1 MKSLKYLMQYL
12 KPYWK
17 PAALALVALTLVVG
31 MDLMIPRLTQTIID
45 EGIGQNN
52 MQVVVQTALLMIGVS
67 VLSTVLAIVNNLY
80 SVRVSQDFGHDLR
93 AETFKTIQKFSF
105 GNLDRL
111 QTGELLTSLTSDVNM
126 VQMLVMMSLRIG
138 TRAPLLM
145 IGSGILLF
153 VTSPRLALII
163 LPLLFLTGG
172 LIAYFIRT
180 IPPLFLE
187 VQRRLD
193 RLNTVL
199 QENLSGVR
207 VVKAFVRRVYE
218 NQRFEKVNTD
228 YMDQQ
233 IGVTQKLAMVF
244 PTLFLF
250 LNLGTVAIVWFGGVQ
265 VIQGSLTTGEIIA
278 FSNYLMTTMFPILM
292 LAMIIGMAA
301 AAEASAGRIKNVLT
315 NEPEIQDQPDA
326 RVLEDFT
333 GKVAF
338 ENVTFSYNGSGDPVL
353 KNVSFVAE
361 PGQTVAILGATGS
374 GKSSLVSLI
383 PRFYDVTEGR
393 ITVDGIDIRELT
405 QSSLLENIGVALQES
420 VLFSGTIRDN
430 IRYGRPDASEEEVV
444 AAAKAAQAHDF
455 IVELDE
461 GYDSPVEQRGAN
473 LSGGQKQRIAIARA
487 LLVQPKILI
496 LDDSTSAVD
505 VETEVEIQAALEKLM
520 AGRTSFV
527 VAQRISTVLDAD
539 KILVLEDGQIAAE
552 GRHVDLLETS
562 SIYREIFDSQLGN
575 GNGVAVLAGGEQHD

>member
-1 MKSLKYLMQYL
+1 MKSLKYLMKYL

-17 PAALALVALTLVVG
+17 PAVLALVTLALVVA

-45 EGIGQNN
+45 KGIGQKN
-52 MQVVVQTALLMIGVS
+52 MQIIIRTALLMIGAS
-67 VLSTVLAIVNNLY
+67 VLSTLLAIANTIY

-93 AETFKTIQKFSF
+93 ADIFKTIQKFSF

-126 VQMLVMMSLRIG
+126 VQQLVMMSLRIG

-172 LIAYFIRT
+172 LIAYFIRN

-207 VVKAFVRRVYE
+207 VVKAFVRRNYE
-218 NQRFEKVNTD
+218 NERFEKVNTD
-228 YMDQQ
+228 YMGQQ
-233 IGVTQKLAMVF
+233 INVMQKLAMVF
-244 PTLFLF
+244 PTLFLI

-265 VIQGSLTTGEIIA
+265 VIQGTLTTGEIIA

-301 AAEASAGRIKNVLT
+301 AAEASAGRIKKVLV
-315 NEPEIQDQPDA
+315 NEPEIKDKPNA
-326 RVLEDFT
+326 RVLTDFS
-333 GKVAF
+333 GKVTF
-338 ENVTFSYNGSGDPVL
+338 ENVSFSYNGNGDPVL
-353 KNVSFVAE
+353 KNISFEAE

-374 GKSSLVSLI
+374 GKSSLISLI

-393 ITVDGIDIRELT
+393 IMVDGMDIRDIT
-405 QSSLLENIGVALQES
+405 QASLLENIGIALQES

-430 IRYGRPDASEEEVV
+430 IRYGRPDASDEEVI

-455 IVELDE
+455 IMEFAE
-461 GYDSPVEQRGAN
+461 GYDAMVEQRGAN

-520 AGRTSFV
+520 VNRTSFV

-552 GRHVDLLETS
+552 GRHADLLESS
-562 SIYREIFDSQLGN
+562 SIYREIFDSQLGS
-575 GNGVAVLAGGEQHD
+575 GNTVAALAGGD

>member
-1 MKSLKYLMQYL
+1 MKSLKYLTIYL

-17 PAALALVALTLVVG
+17 EVVLSLVTLTLVVV

-45 EGIGQNN
+45 QGIGEQN
-52 MQVVVQTALLMIGVS
+52 MQVVVRTALWMIGVS
-67 VLSTVLAIVNNLY
+67 LLNTFLAIMNNIY
-80 SVRVSQDFGHDLR
+80 SIRVSQNFGHDLR
-93 AETFKTIQKFSF
+93 AGIFQAIQKFSF

-126 VQMLVMMSLRIG
+126 IQQLVMILLRIG

-145 IGSGILLF
+145 LGSGILLF
-153 VTSPRLALII
+153 VTSPRLSLVV
-163 LPLLFLTGG
+163 LPLLLLTGG
-172 LIAYFIRT
+172 LIVYFIRL

-207 VVKAFVRRVYE
+207 VVKAFVRRQYE

-228 YMDQQ
+228 YMDKQ
-233 IGVTQKLAMVF
+233 IEVTQKLAVVF
-244 PTLFLF
+244 PTMSLFI
-250 LNLGTVAIVWFGGVQ
+250 NLGTVAIVWFGGLQ
-265 VIQGSLTTGEIIA
+265 VVLGNHTTGQIVA
-278 FSNYLMTTMFPILM
+278 FINYLASIMFPVMM

-301 AAEASAGRIKNVLT
+301 AAEASAGRIKTVLT
-315 NEPEIQDQPDA
+315 NQPEIQDKPDA
-326 RVLEDFT
+326 AALSDFS

-338 ENVTFSYNGSGDPVL
+338 ENVTFSYNGGGDPAL
-353 KNVSFVAE
+353 KNISFTAE

-374 GKSSLVSLI
+374 GKTSLVNLI

-393 ITVDGIDIRELT
+393 ITVDGMDIREIT
-405 QSSLLENIGVALQES
+405 QDSLREQVGVALQET

-430 IRYGRPDASEEEVV
+430 IRYGRPDASDEEVV

-455 IVELDE
+455 IMEMPD
-461 GYDSPVEQRGAN
+461 GYDSLVEQRGAN
-473 LSGGQKQRIAIARA
+473 LSGGQKQRLAIARA

-505 VETEVEIQAALEKLM
+505 VETEIKIQDALENLM
-520 AGRTSFV
+520 QGRTSFV
-527 VAQRISTVLDAD
+527 VAQRISTVLNAD

-552 GRHVDLLETS
+552 GRHVDLLAAS
-562 SIYREIFDSQLGN
+562 PIYREIFESQLGN
-575 GNGVAVLAGGEQHD
+575 GRPVLAGGEQHV

>member
-1 MKSLKYLMQYL
+1 MKSLKYLMKYL

-17 PAALALVALTLVVG
+17 PAVLALVTLALVVA
-31 MDLMIPRLTQTIID
+31 MDLTIPRLTQTIID
-45 EGIGQNN
+45 KGIGQKN
-52 MQVVVQTALLMIGVS
+52 MQIIIQTALLMIGAS
-67 VLSTVLAIVNNLY
+67 VLSTLLAIANTIY

-93 AETFKTIQKFSF
+93 ADIFKTIQKFSF

-126 VQMLVMMSLRIG
+126 VQQLVMMSLRIG

-172 LIAYFIRT
+172 LIAYFIRN

-207 VVKAFVRRVYE
+207 VVKAFVRRNYE
-218 NQRFEKVNTD
+218 NERFEKVNTD
-228 YMDQQ
+228 YMGQQ
-233 IGVTQKLAMVF
+233 INVMQKLAMVF
-244 PTLFLF
+244 PTLFLI

-265 VIQGSLTTGEIIA
+265 VIQGNLTTGEIIA

-301 AAEASAGRIKNVLT
+301 AAEASAGRIKKVLV
-315 NEPEIQDQPDA
+315 NEPEIKDKPNA
-326 RVLEDFT
+326 RVLTDFS
-333 GKVAF
+333 GKVTF
-338 ENVTFSYNGSGDPVL
+338 ENVTFSYNGNGDPVL
-353 KNVSFVAE
+353 KNISFEAE

-393 ITVDGIDIRELT
+393 IMVDGMDIRDIT
-405 QSSLLENIGVALQES
+405 QASLLENIGIALQES

-430 IRYGRPDASEEEVV
+430 IRYGRPDASDEEVI

-455 IVELDE
+455 IMEFSE
-461 GYDSPVEQRGAN
+461 GYDAMVEQRGAN

-520 AGRTSFV
+520 VNRTSFV
-527 VAQRISTVLDAD
+527 VAQRISTVLSAD

-552 GRHVDLLETS
+552 GRHADLLESS
-562 SIYREIFDSQLGN
+562 SIYREIFDSQLGS
-575 GNGVAVLAGGEQHD
+575 GNTVAALAGGD

>member
-1 MKSLKYLMQYL
+1 MKSLKYLTKYL

-17 PAALALVALTLVVG
+17 QAVLALATLTLVVI

-45 EGIGQNN
+45 KGIGEKD
-52 MQVVVQTALLMIGVS
+52 MQVVVQTALLMVGVS
-67 VLSTVLAIVNNLY
+67 VLSTLLAIANTIY

-93 AETFKTIQKFSF
+93 AEIFKTIQKFSF

-126 VQMLVMMSLRIG
+126 VQQLVMILLRTG
-138 TRAPLLM
+138 PRAPLLM

-153 VTSPRLALII
+153 LTSPSLALII
-163 LPLLFLTGG
+163 LPLLFLTTG
-172 LIAYFIRT
+172 LLVYFIRT

-218 NQRFEKVNTD
+218 NQRFENVNTE

-233 IGVTQKLAMVF
+233 ISVTQKLALVF

-278 FSNYLMTTMFPILM
+278 FSNYLMTTLFPILM

-326 RVLEDFT
+326 KVLTGFT

-338 ENVTFSYNGSGDPVL
+338 ENVTFSYNGGGDPVL
-353 KNVSFVAE
+353 KNISFVAE

-374 GKSSLVSLI
+374 GKSSLVNLI

-393 ITVDGIDIRELT
+393 ITVDGVDIREIT
-405 QSSLLENIGVALQES
+405 QDSLLEQIGVALQES

-430 IRYGRPDASEEEVV
+430 IRYGRPEASDEEVV
-444 AAAKAAQAHDF
+444 AAAKAAQAHEF
-455 IVELDE
+455 IVEMPD

-487 LLVQPKILI
+487 LLVRPRILV

-505 VETEVEIQAALEKLM
+505 VETEVQIQDALEKLM
-520 AGRTSFV
+520 EGRTSFV
-527 VAQRISTVLDAD
+527 VAQRISTVLNAD

-552 GRHVDLLETS
+552 GRHADLLETS

-575 GNGVAVLAGGEQHD
+575 GNGVAALAGGEQHV

>member
-1 MKSLKYLMQYL
+1 MKSLKYLMKYL

-17 PAALALVALTLVVG
+17 PAALSLAALTLVVV

-67 VLSTVLAIVNNLY
+67 VVSTILAIVNNLY

-93 AETFKTIQKFSF
+93 AETFKAIQKFSF

-145 IGSGILLF
+145 VGSGVLLF

-163 LPLLFLTGG
+163 LPLLFLTAGM
-172 LIAYFIRT
+172 IVYFIRT

-207 VVKAFVRRVYE
+207 VVKAFVRRLYE

-233 IGVTQKLAMVF
+233 ISVTQKLALVF

-250 LNLGTVAIVWFGGVQ
+250 LNLGTVAIVWFGGLQVVQ
-265 VIQGSLTTGEIIA
+265 GNLTTGEIIA

-326 RVLEDFT
+326 RVLADFT

-393 ITVDGIDIRELT
+393 ITVDGMDIRELT
-405 QSSLLENIGVALQES
+405 QNSLLENIGVALQES

-455 IVELDE
+455 IIGLDE

-552 GRHVDLLETS
+552 GRHADLLETS

>member
-17 PAALALVALTLVVG
+17 PAVLSLVALTLVVG
-31 MDLMIPRLTQTIID
+31 MDLMIPRLTQRIID
-45 EGIGQNN
+45 EGIGQKN

-67 VLSTVLAIVNNLY
+67 ILSTLLAIANTIY
-80 SVRVSQDFGHDLR
+80 SVRVAQDFGHDVR
-93 AETFKTIQKFSF
+93 AETFKAIQKFSF

-163 LPLLFLTGG
+163 LPLLFLTAG
-172 LIAYFIRT
+172 LIVYFIRT

-265 VIQGSLTTGEIIA
+265 VIQGNLTTGEIVA

-326 RVLEDFT
+326 KVLGDFT

-393 ITVDGIDIRELT
+393 ITVDGMDIRELT
-405 QSSLLENIGVALQES
+405 QNSLLENIGVALQES

-430 IRYGRPDASEEEVV
+430 IRYGRPDASEEEVI

-455 IVELDE
+455 IIGLAE

-552 GRHVDLLETS
+552 GRHADLLETS

-575 GNGVAVLAGGEQHD
+575 GNGVAALAGGEQHV

>member
-1 MKSLKYLMQYL
+1 MKSLKYLTKYL

-17 PAALALVALTLVVG
+17 QAVLALATLTLVVV

-45 EGIGQNN
+45 KGIGEKN

-67 VLSTVLAIVNNLY
+67 FINTFLAIMNNIY
-80 SVRVSQDFGHDLR
+80 SIRVSQNFGHDLR
-93 AETFKTIQKFSF
+93 GDIFKTIQKFSF

-126 VQMLVMMSLRIG
+126 VQQLVMILLRIG

-163 LPLLFLTGG
+163 LPLLLLTVG
-172 LIAYFIRT
+172 LIAYFIRK

-207 VVKAFVRRVYE
+207 VVKAFVRLQYE

-228 YMDQQ
+228 YMSQQ
-233 IGVTQKLAMVF
+233 IEVTQKLAVVF
-244 PTLFLF
+244 PTMLLF
-250 LNLGTVAIVWFGGVQ
+250 LNLGTVAIVWFGGLQ
-265 VIQGSLTTGEIIA
+265 VIAGQHTTGEIVA
-278 FSNYLMTTMFPILM
+278 FSNYLMSTMFPVLM

-315 NEPEIQDQPDA
+315 NQPEIQDRPDA
-326 RVLEDFT
+326 AMLSDFS
-333 GKVAF
+333 GKIAF
-338 ENVTFSYNGSGDPVL
+338 EDVTFSYNGNGDPAL
-353 KNVSFVAE
+353 KNISFVAE

-374 GKSSLVSLI
+374 GKSSLVNLI

-393 ITVDGIDIRELT
+393 ITVDGVDIREIT
-405 QSSLLENIGVALQES
+405 QDSLLGQIGVALQES

-430 IRYGRPDASEEEVV
+430 IRYGRPEASDEEVV
-444 AAAKAAQAHDF
+444 AAAKAAQAHEF
-455 IVELDE
+455 IMEMPD

-487 LLVQPKILI
+487 LLVRPRILV

-505 VETEVEIQAALEKLM
+505 VETEVKIQDALEKLM
-520 AGRTSFV
+520 ENRTSFV
-527 VAQRISTVLDAD
+527 VAQRISTVLNAD

-552 GRHVDLLETS
+552 GRHADLLETS

-575 GNGVAVLAGGEQHD
+575 GSGVAALAGGEQHA